1 MGSPVITSEPQVSLE
16 ERIAQFLPQQGS
28 FEYQHDLPG
37 KTHNWH
43 RHSLNETLF
52 VLEGGMEIFWLD
64 AGTVRRHD
72 CPPRTR
78 IELPA
83 DTVHGSTAGP
93 DGCSYI
99 IAPQNGVTAV
109 TSFLDATEYPGR

>member
-1 MGSPVITSEPQVSLE
+1 MGSPVITTEPDVALA
-16 ERIAQFLPQQGS
+16 ERISQFLPQQGS
-28 FEYQHDLPG
+28 FEYQHDQPG

-52 VLEGGMEIFWLD
+52 VVDGSMEIFWLD
-64 AGTVRRHD
+64 SGAVRRQT
-72 CPPRTR
+72 CPPRTK
-78 IELPA
+78 IVLPA

-99 IAPQNGVTAV
+99 IAPEDGATAV
-109 TSFLDATEYPGR
+109 TRFLDAEERPGA